1 MVCDL
6 ISEQGIIKKDWRYI
20 DLSFGLIYPNRYKL
34 GISSYSIRLLY
45 YLINLKENIACERIF
60 LPDKLIYPA
69 SRDYS
74 STNSIRSV
82 ETKILP
88 KEFDILGFSVH
99 YENDLKN
106 IMWLLEKA
114 GIPINSEKRHKI
126 NNKSSFRY
134 PLLIAGGP
142 AITSNPLPL
151 SRIIDCFFIGDA
163 EPNLYTFLERC
174 IEYKTE
180 SLNYEQLLAKFVD
193 IEGIYVPKLRNA
205 PKRIILKN
213 LDKSPIPPN
222 QLVANFTNQ
231 TPIFGENFFL
241 EINRGCPFK
250 CKFCISSYHNY
261 PFRNRSY
268 KSLVRLIGL
277 AVETVKFKK
286 FSLIGSC
293 VSSHPNFL
301 EICNY
306 ILEEGK
312 QFSIPSI
319 RIDHINP
326 RTIELLEKSN
336 IKTLTIAPEAGSDFL
351 RYNIGKKINNDKI
364 IETLRLIKA
373 SKIRNIKFYFLI
385 GLPKESEED
394 IQGIIDLL
402 KNIAEL
408 GFNREELRV
417 NINPFI
423 PKLNTPYQN
432 ETTYYIS
439 DTLKRLKARF
449 QYLINELKHIRSIKL
464 KVGDIKKELNDAKLQ
479 TLISLG
485 DESVESL
492 LFDYYQ
498 NGATRNALKRA
509 ENLLDFN
516 IDEYFE
522 KIKNGYNPWNL
533 EIIEK

>member
-1 MVCDL
+1 M

-20 DLSFGLIYPNRYKL
+20 DLSFGLIYPNHYKL

-45 YLINLKENIACERIF
+45 YFINLKENVVCERIF

-74 STNSIRSV
+74 SPNLIRSV

-114 GIPINSEKRHKI
+114 GIPINSDKRHNI
-126 NNKSSFRY
+126 NNKNSIRY
-134 PLLIAGGP
+134 PILTAGGP

-151 SRIIDCFFIGDA
+151 SKIIDCFFIGDA

-180 SLNYEQLLAKFVD
+180 SLNYAQLLAKLID
-193 IEGIYVPKLRNA
+193 IEGIYVPKLNNA
-205 PKRIILKN
+205 PKRIILKD

-222 QLVANFTNQ
+222 QVMANLTNQ
-231 TPIFGENFFL
+231 TPLFGENYFL

-250 CKFCISSYHNY
+250 CKFCISSFHNF
-261 PFRNRSY
+261 PFRNRSFE
-268 KSLVRLIGL
+268 SLVKSINL
-277 AVETVKFKK
+277 AVETVTFKK

-293 VSSHPNFL
+293 VSSHPNFI

-306 ILEEGK
+306 ILEKGK

-326 RTIELLEKSN
+326 RIIELLEKSN
-336 IKTLTIAPEAGSDFL
+336 TKTLTIAPETGSDFL
-351 RYNIGKKINNDKI
+351 RYNLGKKIKNEKI
-364 IETLRLIKA
+364 IETLQLIKA

-385 GLPKESEED
+385 GLPMESEED
-394 IQGIIDLL
+394 IQAIIDLL
-402 KNIAEL
+402 KSIAEL
-408 GFNREELRV
+408 GFNREELKV

-439 DTLKRLKARF
+439 DTLSSLKARF
-449 QYLINELKHIRSIKL
+449 QYLINELKPIRSIKL
-464 KVGDIKKELNDAKLQ
+464 KVGDIKKELKDAKLQ

-492 LFDYYQ
+492 LFEYYQ

-509 ENLLDFN
+509 ENLVDFI

-522 KIKNGYNPWNL
+522 KIKNGYNPWIF

>member
-1 MVCDL
+1 MVCNL

-45 YLINLKENIACERIF
+45 YLINLKENIVCERIF
-60 LPDKLIYPA
+60 LPDKVTYPA

-74 STNSIRSV
+74 STNLIRSV

-114 GIPINSEKRHKI
+114 GIPINSDKRYNI
-126 NNKSSFRY
+126 NNESGIRY
-134 PLLIAGGP
+134 PLLTAGGP
-142 AITSNPLPL
+142 AITSNRLPL
-151 SRIIDCFFIGDA
+151 SKIIDCFFIGDA

-180 SLNYEQLLAKFVD
+180 SINYAQLLEKLVD
-193 IEGIYVPKLRNA
+193 IEGIYVPKLRNT
-205 PKRIILKN
+205 PKRVILKD
-213 LDKSPIPPN
+213 LDKSRTPPN
-222 QLVANFTNQ
+222 QLIANLSNQ

-241 EINRGCPFK
+241 EINRGCPFQ
-250 CKFCISSYHNY
+250 CKFCISSYHNF

-268 KSLVRLIGL
+268 ESLVKFIDL
-277 AVETVKFKK
+277 AVGTVKFKK

-293 VSSHPNFL
+293 VSSHPNFI

-306 ILEEGK
+306 ILEKGK

-326 RTIELLEKSN
+326 RILELLEKSN
-336 IKTLTIAPEAGSDFL
+336 TKTLTIAPETGSDFL
-351 RYNIGKKINNDKI
+351 RYNVGKKIKNDKI

-385 GLPKESEED
+385 GLPKENEKD
-394 IQGIIDLL
+394 IQEIIDLL
-402 KNIAEL
+402 KKIAEL
-408 GFNREELRV
+408 GFSREELKV

-432 ETTYYIS
+432 ETTYYKS
-439 DTLKRLKARF
+439 DTLNRLKARF
-449 QYLINELKHIRSIKL
+449 QYLINELKPIRSIKL
-464 KVGDIKKELNDAKLQ
+464 KVGDVKKELNAAKLQ

-498 NGATRNALKRA
+498 NGATHNALKRA
-509 ENLLDFN
+509 ENQSDFN

-522 KIKNGYNPWNL
+522 KIKNGYNPWIL